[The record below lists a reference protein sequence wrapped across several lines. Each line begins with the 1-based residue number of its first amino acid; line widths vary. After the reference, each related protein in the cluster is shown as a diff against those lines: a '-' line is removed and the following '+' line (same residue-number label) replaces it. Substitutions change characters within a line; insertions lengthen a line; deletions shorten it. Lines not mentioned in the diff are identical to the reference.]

1 MIKKWMYEYSQI
13 VFGVTIMTL
22 GFYFFLLPENLVI
35 GGVMGLAVIFKAQ
48 INPSIFLYIVN
59 TGLLFTGLLVLGK
72 DFFLKTVFGSLAS
85 PTIIFILESLNIS
98 EFWIMNEITESRL
111 LIASMGGAILVGA
124 GLGIVFRVGGTTG
137 GMDVLQSI
145 IHKKVHIPYQIIFYF
160 TDGLVVVLSLFVFK
174 DVELFIYAVAS
185 VFLISIIVDNV
196 SIKGRAGQTIFVITH
211 KPDLIKQAIYDTIDR
226 GCTLIESEG
235 GFSGTKSKM
244 VICTMRNRE
253 VNKMRSVI
261 ERIDPEAFTFMTDTK
276 EAVGRGFSKE

>member
-1 MIKKWMYEYSQI
+1 MIKKIAFEYAQI
-13 VFGVTIMTL
+13 AFGVTIMTL

-48 INPSIFLYIVN
+48 INPSIVVFILN
-59 TGLLFTGLLVLGK
+59 TFLLFLGLFVLGK
-72 DFFLKTVFGSLAS
+72 HFFLKTIFGSLAS
-85 PTIIFILESLNIS
+85 PIILFILETIGAN
-98 EFWIMNEITESRL
+98 EAWIMNQLTESKL
-111 LIASMGGAILVGA
+111 LIAAVSGSILVGS
-124 GLGIVFRVGGTTG
+124 GLGIVFRFGGTTG

-145 IHKKVHIPYQIIFYF
+145 IHKKLHIPYQIIFYF
-160 TDGLVVVLSLFVFK
+160 TDGLVVVLSLIFFR
-174 DVELFIYAVAS
+174 DIELFIYAVAS

-196 SIKGRAGQTIFVITH
+196 SIKGRAGQTIFVITK

-226 GCTLIESEG
+226 GCTLIDSEG
-235 GFSGTKSKM
+235 GFSGHKSKM

>member
-13 VFGVTIMTL
+13 VIGVTIMTL

-48 INPSIFLYIVN
+48 INPSTFVFVVN
-59 TGLLFTGLLVLGK
+59 TLLLMLGLVVLGK
-72 DFFLKTVFGSLAS
+72 DFFLKTIFGSLAS
-85 PTIIFILESLNIS
+85 PIILFILELTNVD
-98 EFWIMNEITESRL
+98 EAWIMNQLSESHL
-111 LIASMGGAILVGA
+111 LIASVSGSILVGA
-124 GLGIVFRVGGTTG
+124 GLGLVFRVGGTTG
-137 GMDVLQSI
+137 GMDVLQNI
-145 IHKKVHIPYQIIFYF
+145 IYKKLHIPYQIIFYF
-160 TDGLVVVLSLFVFK
+160 TDGLVVVLSLIFFR

-196 SIKGRAGQTIFVITH
+196 SIKGRAGQTIFVVTK

-226 GCTLIESEG
+226 GCTLIDSEG
-235 GFSGTKSKM
+235 GFSGHRSKM

>member
-1 MIKKWMYEYSQI
+1 MIKKIALEYSQI
-13 VFGVTIMTL
+13 AFGVTIMTL

-35 GGVMGLAVIFKAQ
+35 GGTMGLAVLFKSQ

-59 TGLLFTGLLVLGK
+59 TILLLIGLIVLGK
-72 DFFLKTVFGSLAS
+72 DFFMKTIFGTLAS
-85 PTIIFILESLNIS
+85 PTILFLLELFGVN
-98 EFWIMNEITESRL
+98 EFWIMDQISDSKL
-111 LIASMGGAILVGA
+111 LIAAVSGSILVGI
-124 GLGIVFRVGGTTG
+124 GLGIVFRFGGTTG
-137 GMDVLQSI
+137 GMDVVQSI
-145 IHKKVHIPYQIIFYF
+145 IHKKFHIPYQFIFVF
-160 TDGLVVVLSLFVFK
+160 TDGLVVLLSLILFK

-196 SIKGRAGQTIFVITH
+196 SIKGRAGQTIFVITR

-226 GCTLIESEG
+226 GCTLIDAEG
-235 GFSGTKSKM
+235 GFSGVQSQM

-253 VNKMRSVI
+253 VNMMRSVI

>member
-98 EFWIMNEITESRL
+98 EFWVMNEITESRL